1 MIYRQCRYLFLSSPS
16 ICLSEFLCTRRVKAA
31 DELRTFYRSIFP
43 HLFFC
48 LFVFCLQE
56 EGGGGG
62 GGDSPVIVV
71 VVEEEEGKE
80 KGANGGQE
88 EEVMDQQRQSP
99 PALVV
104 TPCATERRSSFTGI
118 EGRSRSRSVGERQWT
133 RVRAVMTW
141 YTRLRR
147 IKK

>member
-1 MIYRQCRYLFLSSPS
+1 MFL
-16 ICLSEFLCTRRVKAA
+16 
-31 DELRTFYRSIFP
+31 
-43 HLFFC
+43 LFFF
-48 LFVFCLQE
+48 LPHSSFIQD
-56 EGGGGG
+56 EGDAGAVGGERGGG

-71 VVEEEEGKE
+71 VELDEKNKDDDNTDVMNKNGKEEEEEG
-80 KGANGGQE
+80 
-88 EEVMDQQRQSP
+88 QQQQQHSP
-99 PALVV
+99 ASAIPALVV
-104 TPCATERRSSFTGI
+104 SPCASERRSSFTGI

>member
-1 MIYRQCRYLFLSSPS
+1 MI
-16 ICLSEFLCTRRVKAA
+16 VVV
-31 DELRTFYRSIFP
+31 ELDDKNIKDDDNTDATMNKNGEEE
-43 HLFFC
+43 
-48 LFVFCLQE
+48 E
-56 EGGGGG
+56 EGGGQQLQQQQN
-62 GGDSPVIVV
+62 SPASAI
-71 VVEEEEGKE
+71 
-80 KGANGGQE
+80 
-88 EEVMDQQRQSP
+88 

-104 TPCATERRSSFTGI
+104 SPCASERRSSFTGI

>member
-1 MIYRQCRYLFLSSPS
+1 M
-16 ICLSEFLCTRRVKAA
+16 
-31 DELRTFYRSIFP
+31 
-43 HLFFC
+43 
-48 LFVFCLQE
+48 
-56 EGGGGG
+56 GGGGG

-71 VVEEEEGKE
+71 VESDEKNKDDDTTMKKNGGEEEG
-80 KGANGGQE
+80 GQ
-88 EEVMDQQRQSP
+88 QP
-99 PALVV
+99 PAIPALVV
-104 TPCATERRSSFTGI
+104 SPCASERRSSFTGI